1 MLRLVRKPKQISLKF
16 KPDWLKKTDRI
27 RYRLDFEFLV
37 FISITKLFRIVS
49 MESFQAYSIDRFPF
63 LSGNGEPLA
72 SDDQPS
78 ERQQPNEY
86 ATRRIRR
93 LFRRFILHTHI
104 WCCHCSKNS
113 IVLYVFSADPILLLL
128 VSVIAYQVEKLSQV
142 SGMKKLSQVS
152 GRNTRS
158 SVR

>member
-1 MLRLVRKPKQISLKF
+1 MLRLVRKPKQISRLVLSLNRT
-16 KPDWLKKTDRI
+16 DLKKPPFRFWVLSFYFHYEI
-27 RYRLDFEFLV
+27 IQNSFNGEFPGV
-37 FISITKLFRIVS
+37 
-49 MESFQAYSIDRFPF
+49 DRFPF

-86 ATRRIRR
+86 ATRRIGR
-93 LFRRFILHTHI
+93 LFRRFLLHMHI